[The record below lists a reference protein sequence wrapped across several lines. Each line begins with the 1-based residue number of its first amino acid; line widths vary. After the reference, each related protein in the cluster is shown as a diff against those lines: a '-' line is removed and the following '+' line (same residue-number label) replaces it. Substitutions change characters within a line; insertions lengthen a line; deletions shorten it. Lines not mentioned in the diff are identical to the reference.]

1 MLADD
6 DGGWL
11 SVRTGAGDS
20 GLVPTSYVDLSGAPA
35 AEPSTVPAA
44 AATQAQG
51 CGEFVVALFDYK
63 AQDDD
68 ELDLVAGELVELTTA
83 GLTYA
88 DGWAQ
93 GIKVG
98 RVGVFPK
105 TYVRPDDEE

>member
-11 SVRTGAGDS
+11 SVRTSTGGS
-20 GLVPTSYVDLSGAPA
+20 GLVPTSYVDLSSGSASSAPA
-35 AEPSTVPAA
+35 A
-44 AATQAQG
+44 ATAPAQG
-51 CGEFVVALFDYK
+51 CGEFVVALFDYT

-68 ELDLVAGELVELTTA
+68 ELNLVAGELVELTAA
-83 GLTYA
+83 GLDYA

-93 GIKVG
+93 GVKVG

-105 TYVRPDDEE
+105 TYVRPEE